1 MIELKAG
8 CVRVLQ
14 NRKHLFN
21 QQLPFFARVGEMSVE
36 GVDSVREGS
45 GKFDFLNP
53 SPSLFLHTPTPPP
66 PPNAKDEPRRG
77 FFFSTIL
84 NFITSVQHVC
94 PLCDEAKVAL
104 ESYRHRVGIHTIRF
118 FFSFQI

>member
-21 QQLPFFARVGEMSVE
+21 QQLPCFARVGEIEMSVE
-36 GVDSVREGS
+36 GVDSVRESS

-53 SPSLFLHTPTPPP
+53 SPSLFLHTPPPP
-66 PPNAKDEPRRG
+66 PMLRMNLGED
-77 FFFSTIL
+77 FFFQQFSTL
-84 NFITSVQHVC
+84 L
-94 PLCDEAKVAL
+94 PLYSMSAHFVMKPRL
-104 ESYRHRVGIHTIRF
+104 P
-118 FFSFQI
+118 

>member
-53 SPSLFLHTPTPPP
+53 SPPPFLPPPPPP

-77 FFFSTIL
+77 FFFQQFSTL
-84 NFITSVQHVC
+84 L
-94 PLCDEAKVAL
+94 PLYSMSAHFVMKPRL
-104 ESYRHRVGIHTIRF
+104 P
-118 FFSFQI
+118 